1 MEEMQKQAKSEWD
14 TAWAEAKAADDMDE
28 RRRGIQPARDYTD
41 AYIRSGVHEDT
52 LRASYIKHQRIMK
65 AAEIIHNE
73 TIQENMRIL
82 RKKAKD
88 EEEALFAAGKQ
99 RMREEAERVQ
109 ANWENEQTR
118 LREEARILAEPNPEK
133 AAATAKV
140 AKDPIAAKAAYAA
153 LDALVARSKNAQG
166 NTPLIQAVKNNNLS
180 EVNEVLNNGD
190 DPLFHA
196 LDGNNKTA
204 FSYAKDDIRK
214 AILDAFYQKIAYKNT
229 LELPTIFCDEAL
241 PARYGDAQRWEMPLP
256 IASHPNP
263 YLIEIY
269 SDRLERKANKDN
281 EERLA
286 EFHRKQEERVKQI
299 AEWEAAEPARIA
311 AMVEEERRG
320 ADLTA
325 RFQNAVAKGELQRV
339 KDMISVPPNG
349 PERINYDAKNADGLT
364 VIQVAMKDGNQ
375 DIVNA
380 ILDSGEL
387 TNHTDFSS
395 LLKMAVEKDMDKVV
409 DNLFVHDSSLNVSM
423 QDDDGNTLLHI
434 AAMKGNRAIAEILV
448 NKGANVL
455 TKNKDGKWP
464 VELAS
469 SDFTDLLGD
478 PKDYPKDPP
487 KKNGNINGN
496 INGNMQW
503 NVHENIQEEGHENTF
518 EGGNRRRNRSRRGR
532 NRTRKG
538 KKARK
543 TVRKLRKSRI

>member
-1 MEEMQKQAKSEWD
+1 MSADELLQAKSDWD
-14 TAWAEAKAADDMDE
+14 TAWAEAKEADDMDE
-28 RRRGIQPARDYTD
+28 MRRGIQPAHDYTE
-41 AYIRSGVHEDT
+41 AYIRTAAPSE
-52 LRASYIKHQRIMK
+52 LAASYIKHQRIMK
-65 AAEIIHNE
+65 AAEIILNR
-73 TIQENMRIL
+73 IIARNML
-82 RKKAKD
+82 VLKNKAKGD
-88 EEEALFAAGKQ
+88 ADALAAAGKQ
-99 RMREEAERVQ
+99 RMREEAGRVQ
-109 ANWENEQTR
+109 ANWEKEQTR

-140 AKDPIAAKAAYAA
+140 AEDPIAAKAAYEA
-153 LDALVARSKNAQG
+153 LNALVARSKNAQG

-180 EVNEVLNNGD
+180 EVNAVLNNGD

-214 AILDAFYQKIAYKNT
+214 AITDAFYQKIAYKNT
-229 LELPTIFCDEAL
+229 LELPTIYCDEAL
-241 PARYGDAQRWEMPLP
+241 PAKYGDAQRWELPSP

-269 SDRLERKANKDN
+269 SDRLERKMNKDD

-286 EFHRKQEERVKQI
+286 EFHRKQEERAKQI

-311 AMVEEERRG
+311 AMVEEELRG
-320 ADLTA
+320 ANLTA
-325 RFQNAVAKGELQRV
+325 RFQEAVAKGDIQTV

-349 PERINYDAKNADGLT
+349 PVRIDFDAKNADGLT
-364 VIQVAMKDGNQ
+364 TIQVAMKNGNQ
-375 DIVNA
+375 EIVNA

-395 LLKMAVEKDMDKVV
+395 LLKMAVEKGMDKVV
-409 DNLFVHDSSLNVSM
+409 DNLFMHDSSLNVSM

-434 AAMKGNRAIAEILV
+434 AAMKGNRAIAEILL

-455 TKNKDGKWP
+455 TKNKGGKWP

-478 PKDYPKDPP
+478 PKDYPKDTP

-503 NVHENIQEEGHENTF
+503 NVHENIQENTF
-518 EGGNRRRNRSRRGR
+518 EGGRRARNRNRSRRGR
-532 NRTRKG
+532 SRRTRKA

-543 TVRKLRKSRI
+543 TARKVRKPRI